1 MNATVIHAFK
11 QKNDRP
17 ARCCRRRNYYRYC
30 CVMSNRRGKGD
41 KTRRLLDAMRTI
53 RNKSYRLED
62 RGTLRRINS
71 LETTLIQLGAT
82 LLRHLLG
89 PGDLLLLQLPADI
102 PESSQSPDASPHER
116 RGPADDIASLGV
128 DGEDQDGAERGHGHG
143 ADAPEESEAAQ
154 HGAEDVAGFVAAVE
168 GFAVFGAAGTI
179 YTDDVFDHGVD
190 SGSQLGAFGNA
201 GDAAGSGDLEVAAY
215 VDEEELDGEGVQH

>member
-11 QKNDRP
+11 QKMTDQLGV
-17 ARCCRRRNYYRYC
+17 AVAETIIEI
-30 CVMSNRRGKGD
+30 VMSNRRGKG
-41 KTRRLLDAMRTI
+41 KIRRLLDAIRTI
-53 RNKSYRLED
+53 RKNSYRLED

-102 PESSQSPDASPHER
+102 PESSQGPDASPNER
-116 RGPADDIASLGV
+116 RRPADDIASLGV
-128 DGEDQDGAERGHGHG
+128 DGEDQDGAESGHGHG

-168 GFAVFGAAGTI
+168 SFAVFGAAGAVHA
-179 YTDDVFDHGVD
+179 DNVFDHGVN
-190 SGSQLGAFGNA
+190 SGSELGAFGDA
-201 GDAAGSGDLEVAAY
+201 GDATWGRDLEVAANI
-215 VDEEELDGEGVQH
+215 DKEELDGEGVQH